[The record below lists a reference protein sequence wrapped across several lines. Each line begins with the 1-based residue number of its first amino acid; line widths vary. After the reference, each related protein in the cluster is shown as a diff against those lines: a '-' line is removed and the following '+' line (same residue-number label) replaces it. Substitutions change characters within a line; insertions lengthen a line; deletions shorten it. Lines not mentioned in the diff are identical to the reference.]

1 MQSIALTMDNK
12 LSENDGMIGIV
23 SQVTNPPLRCIHAWS
38 VDNKLFALHIVSR
51 CSHQILDIR
60 PMAKLSLAVA
70 AQDFASYGFL
80 VELLRL
86 FVSAQIIEGDQKHDE
101 VQAEWHLLSEQ

>member
-1 MQSIALTMDNK
+1 
-12 LSENDGMIGIV
+12 
-23 SQVTNPPLRCIHAWS
+23 
-38 VDNKLFALHIVSR
+38 
-51 CSHQILDIR
+51 
-60 PMAKLSLAVA
+60 MAKLSLAVA

-101 VQAEWHLLSEQ
+101 VQAEWHLLSEQWALAHFHHVIEIEQLVVSH